1 LREVPRNIDA
11 PSRAPEFALASLVS
25 YYGVQY
31 ITSNPLMAFIAC
43 VLVNYIVYRVTIGKP
58 EGAAYRLMYK
68 LGGLNKLIPS
78 PKKVKKFEI

>member
-1 LREVPRNIDA
+1 MREVPRNIDA
-11 PSRAPEFALASLVS
+11 PSRAPEFAIASMVS

-31 ITSNPLMAFIAC
+31 LTENPLMAFISC

-58 EGAAYRLMYK
+58 EGAAFRLMYK

-78 PKKVKKFEI
+78 PKKVKRFEI

>member
-1 LREVPRNIDA
+1 VREVPRNIDN
-11 PSRAPEFALASLVS
+11 PNRAPEFAFTSMAA

-31 ITSNPLMAFIAC
+31 LTQKPLFAIIAT
-43 VLVNYIVYRVTIGKP
+43 VLANYVVYRATIGKP

-68 LGGLNKLIPS
+68 FGGLGKMIPS

>member
-1 LREVPRNIDA
+1 MREVPRNIDQ
-11 PSRAPEFALASLVS
+11 PNRAPEFAFTSLVV

-31 ITSNPLMAFIAC
+31 ITMKPLFAIIAT
-43 VLVNYIVYRVTIGKP
+43 LLANYIVYRVTIGKP

-68 LGGLNKLIPS
+68 AGGLGKMIPS